1 MGNYNYHKPL
11 TSQELRNIEHNR
23 NRVRLEM
30 QMMNMN
36 SNIDTS
42 AVDYMP
48 MPTTPMT
55 SQEVRTMVHNYN
67 RLKSTREQMN
77 LWNGNSN
84 NNRQSNT
91 NSNSNNDT
99 SPVIGE
105 IGALLLCLL
114 AILPMILLHYHDQ
127 IVEFF
132 YRFV

>member
-42 AVDYMP
+42 AVDNMP

-77 LWNGNSN
+77 LWNGNN
-84 NNRQSNT
+84 NGQPNNSSDSNT
-91 NSNSNNDT
+91 NHSNSAYWSVGDKIIYLVGI
-99 SPVIGE
+99 SLMIG
-105 IGALLLCLL
+105 GFLYYTGLWRC
-114 AILPMILLHYHDQ
+114 
-127 IVEFF
+127 FF
-132 YRFV
+132 